1 MAEKIYISPSDQTNN
16 SYAGTS
22 TNEAVQ
28 CRKIGKEL
36 EKALDRCG
44 FNSKCNTTS
53 GMYDRIAESNNGK
66 YDLHLCIHTNAF
78 NKKTTGTRIFV
89 YKKSGEAY
97 EVAKEIFNVLAPLTP
112 GTSENISV
120 NQTWAEIIKT
130 NAPCVYIEVDFHD
143 VSGVAKWIVEHTSD
157 IAEEIAKGICNHY
170 GVKYK
175 PPTTNAAPVKKKT
188 FNVKVNTDVL
198 NVRAGAGA
206 DNKKVGTVE
215 KGEAYTIV
223 ETKSKDGVEWGLLK
237 FGIGWISLK
246 YTVKI

>member
-16 SYAGTS
+16 TYAGTS

-28 CRKIGKEL
+28 CRKIGKAL
-36 EKALDRCG
+36 ETALERCG
-44 FNSKCNTTS
+44 FVSKCNTTS
-53 GMYDRIAESNNGK
+53 GMYKRIEESNKGK
-66 YDLHLCIHTNAF
+66 YDLHVCIHTNAF
-78 NKKTTGTRIFV
+78 NKKVTGTRIFV
-89 YKKSGEAY
+89 YKTTGEAY
-97 EVAKEIFNVLAPLTP
+97 QIAQSIFKQLAPLTP
-112 GTSENISV
+112 GTSESISV

-143 VSGVAKWIVEHTSD
+143 VKDVAKWIVEHTSD
-157 IAEEIAKGICNHY
+157 IAEAIAKGICNHY
-170 GVKYK
+170 EVKYI
-175 PPTTNAAPVKKKT
+175 PPITSTAPVKKKT

-223 ETKSKDGVEWGLLK
+223 ETKLKDGVEWGRLK